1 MDERASADVSV
12 FLLNLQQDDN
22 KMIEITIIV
31 KKTEPTIP
39 NLMNNEQRRDIEQ
52 TLFLDVLLNDWH

>member
-39 NLMNNEQRRDIEQ
+39 NLMNNEQ
-52 TLFLDVLLNDWH
+52 

>member
-1 MDERASADVSV
+1 MVERASADVSV

-39 NLMNNEQRRDIEQ
+39 NLMNNEQWRDIEQ

>member
-39 NLMNNEQRRDIEQ
+39 NLMNNEQWRDIEQ

>member
-1 MDERASADVSV
+1 MDKRASAAVSV

-39 NLMNNEQRRDIEQ
+39 NLMNNEQ
-52 TLFLDVLLNDWH
+52 